1 MDAKQDFYLA
11 ALSTCPGLGSR
22 RLGALLEKQP
32 DAEVLWHMPAQEM
45 YHLVK
50 MPSGLLATLT
60 SLRQAQPDL
69 PKRLAEACQRRQV
82 HICTLQ
88 DESYPYL
95 LKEIFSPPA
104 VLYYRGT
111 LMPKAMRI
119 AMVGSRRFSPYG
131 EALALEFG
139 EQLAAA
145 GLTVVSGA
153 ARGIDTRSHRGALK
167 TGRTVAVLGCGI
179 DVIYPPENR
188 RLLDEIAEQG
198 AVISEY
204 GPGVQPL
211 PAFFPARNRII
222 SGLSA
227 GTLVVEAAARS
238 GSLITA
244 EMALNEGREVYALPG
259 SVFSKTSEGCHH
271 LIQQGA
277 KLVTKPGE
285 ILRDFGIVQEML
297 PKKKLKMT
305 PEERKV
311 YQVLSFEHP
320 LSADEI
326 LLSLPDG
333 EMPNL
338 SFTLL
343 QMELKGL
350 IIENELHA
358 YRRAE
363 RE

>member
-22 RLGALLEKQP
+22 RLGALLERQP
-32 DAEVLWHMPAQEM
+32 DAEALWRMSAQEM

-50 MPSGLLATLT
+50 MPSGLLEALT
-60 SLRQAQPDL
+60 SLRQANPDL
-69 PKRLAEACQRRQV
+69 PKRLADACQRRQV

-104 VLYYRGT
+104 VLYYRGV
-111 LMPKAMRI
+111 LMPKARRV

-179 DVIYPPENR
+179 DVAYPPENR
-188 RLLDEIAEQG
+188 RLLAEIAEQG

-285 ILRDFGIVQEML
+285 ILKDFGIVQEML
-297 PKKKLKMT
+297 PKKRLKMT

-338 SFTLL
+338 SFMLL

-350 IIENELHA
+350 ILENELHA

>member
-1 MDAKQDFYLA
+1 MDARQDFYLA
-11 ALSTCPGLGSR
+11 ALAQCPGLGSR
-22 RLGALLEKQP
+22 RLGQLLQTGL
-32 DAEVLWHMPAQEM
+32 DAVSLWQMPALEM
-45 YHLVK
+45 SRLVK
-50 MPSGLLATLT
+50 MPQGLVSTIDAFRRDHPDMPEALA
-60 SLRQAQPDL
+60 DIC
-69 PKRLAEACQRRQV
+69 EQRGV
-82 HICTLQ
+82 HLCTMQ
-88 DESYPYL
+88 DEDYPYL
-95 LKEIFSPPA
+95 LKEIFSPPP
-104 VLYYRGT
+104 VLYCRGT
-111 LMPKAMRI
+111 LMPKERRVAI
-119 AMVGSRRFSPYG
+119 VGSRRLSPYG

-153 ARGIDTRSHRGALK
+153 ARGID
-167 TGRTVAVLGCGI
+167 VA
-179 DVIYPPENR
+179 YPAENR
-188 RLLDEIAEQG
+188 RLLAQIAESG

-204 GPGVQPL
+204 APGVQPL

-222 SGLSA
+222 SGLSE

-244 EMALNEGREVYALPG
+244 ELALSEGREVYALPG
-259 SVFSKTSEGCHH
+259 SVFSKMSEGCHH

-277 KLVTKPGE
+277 RLVTKPGD
-285 ILRDFGIVQEML
+285 ILEDMGLVQKVTA
-297 PKKKLKMT
+297 KKQKSMT
-305 PEERKV
+305 PDERRV
-311 YQVLSFEHP
+311 YQVLSFDRA

-326 LLSLPDG
+326 LMSLPDG

>member
-22 RLGALLEKQP
+22 RLGALLERQP
-32 DAEVLWHMPAQEM
+32 DAEALWRMSAQEM

-50 MPSGLLATLT
+50 MPSGLLEALT
-60 SLRQAQPDL
+60 SLRQANPDL
-69 PKRLAEACQRRQV
+69 PKRLAAACQRRQV

-104 VLYYRGT
+104 VLYYRGV
-111 LMPKAMRI
+111 LMPKARRV

-179 DVIYPPENR
+179 DVAYPPENR
-188 RLLDEIAEQG
+188 RLLAEIAEQG

-285 ILRDFGIVQEML
+285 ILKDFGIVQEML
-297 PKKKLKMT
+297 PKKRLKMT

-350 IIENELHA
+350 ILENELHA

>member
-1 MDAKQDFYLA
+1 MDARQDFYLA
-11 ALSTCPGLGSR
+11 ALAQCPGLGSR
-22 RLGALLEKQP
+22 RLGQLLQTGL
-32 DAEVLWHMPAQEM
+32 DAVSLWQMPALEM
-45 YHLVK
+45 SRLVK
-50 MPSGLLATLT
+50 MPQGLVSTIDAFRRDHPDMPEALA
-60 SLRQAQPDL
+60 DIC
-69 PKRLAEACQRRQV
+69 EQRGV
-82 HICTLQ
+82 HLCTLQ
-88 DESYPYL
+88 DEDYPYL
-95 LKEIFSPPA
+95 LKEIFSPPP
-104 VLYYRGT
+104 VLYCRGT
-111 LMPKAMRI
+111 LMPKERRVAI
-119 AMVGSRRFSPYG
+119 VGSRRLSPYG

-179 DVIYPPENR
+179 DVAYPAENR
-188 RLLDEIAEQG
+188 RLLAQIAESG

-204 GPGVQPL
+204 APGVQPL

-222 SGLSA
+222 SGLSE

-244 EMALNEGREVYALPG
+244 ELALSEGREVYALPG
-259 SVFSKTSEGCHH
+259 SVFSKMSEGCHH

-277 KLVTKPGE
+277 RLVTKPGD
-285 ILRDFGIVQEML
+285 ILEDMGLVQKVTA
-297 PKKKLKMT
+297 KKQKSMT
-305 PEERKV
+305 PDERRV
-311 YQVLSFEHP
+311 YQVLSFDRA

-326 LLSLPDG
+326 LMSLPDG